1 MPAMPAMHFAHPLRV
16 GLVLALTVGVV
27 AATAQTTQNKQTRQ
41 RRGPPPKVE
50 LTLPPAPGEQLAAAA
65 MAYFGNYECEFD
77 EKVSIDV
84 NRKFDGYL
92 DVVHRK
98 NTWIM
103 KPVLSQTGALRL
115 EDVRGRMLMLQI
127 ANKSMLMDTKI
138 GQRVVDNCVHPKQ
151 REAMANRKTEEE
163 SIGIDPVKTA
173 AAEAALAA
181 ASSAAAT
188 SAAASAPTAAA
199 AAPAPASA
207 PN

>member
-1 MPAMPAMHFAHPLRV
+1 MVLASPLRA
-16 GLVLALTVGVV
+16 GLVLALILAV
-27 AATAQTTQNKQTRQ
+27 AAAAAQTPQERKRQ
-41 RRGPPPKVE
+41 RKGPPPKPE

-65 MAYFGNYECEFD
+65 MAHYGNYECEFD
-77 EKVSIDV
+77 EKITIDV

-98 NTWIM
+98 NTWTM

-151 REAMANRKTEEE
+151 REAMANRKTEDE
-163 SIGIDPVKTA
+163 SIGIDPVKA
-173 AAEAALAA
+173 AAAAAAVEAAAA
-181 ASSAAAT
+181 ASA
-188 SAAASAPTAAA
+188 AAASAPAA
-199 AAPAPASA
+199 AAPAASAPASA
-207 PN
+207 PS